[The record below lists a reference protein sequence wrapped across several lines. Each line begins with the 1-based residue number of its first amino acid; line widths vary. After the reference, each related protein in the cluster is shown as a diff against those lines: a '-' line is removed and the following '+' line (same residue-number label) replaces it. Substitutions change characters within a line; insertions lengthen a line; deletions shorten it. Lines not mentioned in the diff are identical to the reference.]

1 MIKFI
6 ELIIVL
12 ALLIFSFFTGVKYS
26 DQVKERASWLFE
38 AKEEEIELPEI
49 KDQEGS
55 ADQQL
60 DENGQVID
68 QKGILIEED
77 NQNINPGGVP
87 MDSIGNEDDGTSA
100 PVPANTAPTAP
111 ANKAPTAAS
120 PATTTPTPGNIT
132 NSTLRKNGAR

>member
-38 AKEEEIELPEI
+38 TKEEEIELPEI
-49 KDQEGS
+49 KDQEGGV
-55 ADQQL
+55 DQQL

-77 NQNINPGGVP
+77 NQNINAGGVP
-87 MDSIGNEDDGTSA
+87 MDSIGNEDDGASA
-100 PVPANTAPTAP
+100 TVPANTVPAAAP
-111 ANKAPTAAS
+111 AAAPAPSNVAN
-120 PATTTPTPGNIT
+120 PAP
-132 NSTLRKNGAR
+132 RKNGAR

>member
-49 KDQEGS
+49 KDQEGGV
-55 ADQQL
+55 DQQL

-77 NQNINPGGVP
+77 NQNINAGVVP
-87 MDSIGNEDDGTSA
+87 MDSIGNEDDGASS
-100 PVPANTAPTAP
+100 PVPANTAPA
-111 ANKAPTAAS
+111 AAPTVAPS
-120 PATTTPTPGNIT
+120 SNNVINPAP
-132 NSTLRKNGAR
+132 RKNSAR

>member
-1 MIKFI
+1 MIKVI

-38 AKEEEIELPEI
+38 TKEEEIELPEI
-49 KDQEGS
+49 KDGENPT
-55 ADQQL
+55 DQQL

-68 QKGILIEED
+68 QKGILIEDD
-77 NQNINPGGVP
+77 NQNINAGGVP
-87 MDSIGNEDDGTSA
+87 MDSIGGEDDGTSA

-111 ANKAPTAAS
+111 ANKAPVAPNAA
-120 PATTTPTPGNIT
+120 PATTPGNSVNT
-132 NSTLRKNGAR
+132 APRKK